1 MGRWG
6 IRGLETRVG
15 RECSISRGGP
25 DCTVEVYVSEE
36 SEEGVTVL
44 QQGATPRVRA
54 AKSSHSWSSEERESC
69 ELNLEK
75 VQFGEGKL

>member
-25 DCTVEVYVSEE
+25 DSTVEVYVSEE
-36 SEEGVTVL
+36 RGVTVL
-44 QQGATPRVRA
+44 RKGGSS
-54 AKSSHSWSSEERESC
+54 KSESC
-69 ELNLEK
+69 QEL
-75 VQFGEGKL
+75 

>member
-6 IRGLETRVG
+6 IRGLKRVG
-15 RECSISRGGP
+15 QECSISRGGP

-44 QQGATPRVRA
+44 RQEEAPRVKA
-54 AKSSHSWSSEERESC
+54 SKSSE
-69 ELNLEK
+69 
-75 VQFGEGKL
+75 FGERKLRAP